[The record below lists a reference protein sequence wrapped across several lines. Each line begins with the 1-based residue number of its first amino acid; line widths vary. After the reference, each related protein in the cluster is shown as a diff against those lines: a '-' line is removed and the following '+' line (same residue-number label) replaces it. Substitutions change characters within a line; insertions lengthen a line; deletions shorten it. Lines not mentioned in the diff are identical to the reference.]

1 MRPRPVSDPFDQ
13 RRTQMSASS
22 FNGPFGRREDS
33 QKIVAVHSQRGNAT
47 ANASCGKRGAFA
59 SGQGLKGGNGPLIV
73 DDVKN
78 NRRLVHMSERQC
90 SLKVGGGGCP
100 IAYPGRCNFAVAL
113 YGRGHGPAHSLHKL
127 RRQVSRYRKKTAP
140 ANGTKY

>member
-13 RRTQMSASS
+13 RRTQIAASS

-59 SGQGLKGGNGPLIV
+59 SGQGLTGGNGPLLV
-73 DDVKN
+73 YDVKN
-78 NRRLVHMSERQC
+78 NRRLVPMRARHC
-90 SLKVGGGGCP
+90 SLTVGGGGSISRASC
-100 IAYPGRCNFAVAL
+100 RE
-113 YGRGHGPAHSLHKL
+113 RGC
-127 RRQVSRYRKKTAP
+127 RYV
-140 ANGTKY
+140 KY